1 MATTTKI
8 KVIQRKEQ
16 TVPIRPVRLKE
27 LRARL
32 RRYERAYGLA
42 SAEFYEKFKRG
53 EIEDTKET
61 VDWYIEYRL
70 YLRAKGEPV

>member
-1 MATTTKI
+1 MKV
-8 KVIQRKEQ
+8 KVIPREEQ
-16 TVPIRPVRLKE
+16 KVPIRKVTLKE

-32 RRYERAYGLA
+32 TRYERKYGLT
-42 SAEFYEKFKRG
+42 SAEFYDKFKRG

-61 VDWYIEYRL
+61 VDWYIEDRA